1 MKTANLPGRRVVLAL
16 AAAAG
21 LAPALPAMAADTAS
35 TLPLAAGA
43 RYVAKIDGVD
53 FVATWVGAISRSSGG
68 KEILTITGHVGEG
81 ASGAFINC
89 AIVDP
94 RVGTIPF
101 GGSLMA
107 RTGCSF
113 QNGTD
118 VFESGF
124 RFKQGSVEITEIDA
138 GAHTI
143 SGRFT
148 MTDARNM
155 SGSRALKLAEGSF
168 SKIPLDQQSRLK

>member
-1 MKTANLPGRRVVLAL
+1 MKTATLAGRRVVLAL
-16 AAAAG
+16 AAATA
-21 LAPALPAMAADTAS
+21 LTPALAADDTAS
-35 TLPLAAGA
+35 KLPLAAGA
-43 RYVAKIDGVD
+43 KYVAKIDGVD
-53 FVATWVGAISRSSGG
+53 FVATWVGAVSRTSGG
-68 KEILTITGHVGEG
+68 KEILSITGHVGEG

-94 RVGTIPF
+94 KVGTIPF

-107 RTGCSF
+107 KTGCSF

-124 RFKQGSVEITEIDA
+124 RFKQGSIEITEIDA
-138 GAHTI
+138 RTV

-148 MTDARNM
+148 MSDAKNM

>member
-1 MKTANLPGRRVVLAL
+1 MKTATLAGRHVVLAL
-16 AAAAG
+16 AASTALTTAFAAD
-21 LAPALPAMAADTAS
+21 DTAS
-35 TLPLAAGA
+35 KLPLAGAA

-53 FVATWVGAISRSSGG
+53 FVATWVGATSRTSGG
-68 KEILTITGHVGEG
+68 KEILTLTGHVGEG

-94 RVGTIPF
+94 KVGTIPF
-101 GGSLMA
+101 GGGLMA

-124 RFKQGSVEITEIDA
+124 RFKQGSIEITEIDA

-148 MTDARNM
+148 MTDAKNM